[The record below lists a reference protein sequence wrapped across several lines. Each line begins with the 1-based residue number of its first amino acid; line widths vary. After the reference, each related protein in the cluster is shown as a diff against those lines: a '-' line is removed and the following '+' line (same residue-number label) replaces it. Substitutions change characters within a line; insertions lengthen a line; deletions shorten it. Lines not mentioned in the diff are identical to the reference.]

1 MKHIRLFE
9 EFTKIGPAS
18 DSETNTDITVSV
30 EGLKKTDLPY
40 DKDSV
45 KELNKALK
53 RFKNK
58 KHSLAWAVLVLMD
71 MIGVDVNVE
80 EIMDV
85 FGVDKNTATDALWSA
100 RGDSF

>member
-1 MKHIRLFE
+1 MKHLKLFE

-18 DSETNTDITVSV
+18 DSETNRNITVSV

-53 RFKNK
+53 RFKDK
-58 KHSLAWAVLVLMD
+58 EHSLAWAVLVLVD